1 MKKYQEVLNNLPD
14 FLRKYPWL
22 SVEDDYVDQS
32 MVIVDDMLT
41 GNADDYGSYS
51 AVAEG
56 ISNGGNSGK
65 PLADYIATFSP
76 LNVQGLLDSIQRVRD
91 YHQTSTAAVDTDPRC
106 QCGQF
111 APCLT
116 IQALDG
122 AQ

>member
-91 YHQTSTAAVDTDPRC
+91 VHRVGVQLCAE
-106 QCGQF
+106 CGAF
-111 APCLT
+111 YPCPT